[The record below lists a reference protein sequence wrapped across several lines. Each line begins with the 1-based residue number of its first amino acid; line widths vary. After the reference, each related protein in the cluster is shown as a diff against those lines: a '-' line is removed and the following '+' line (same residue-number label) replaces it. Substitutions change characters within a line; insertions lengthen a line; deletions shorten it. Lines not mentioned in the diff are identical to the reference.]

1 MAISVIMP
9 ALEMAQETGKV
20 LSWRKKEGDRVSKG
34 EPLLEIETDKAV
46 VEIESPGEGILA
58 GVTAQAGAVIPV
70 GQTIGWLVKPGETPP
85 AAAAPAVTGRRQDS
99 EHTQASASP
108 QAGPAAPSPA
118 GGRVSPKARRL
129 AREHGVDLAHVRGS
143 GSGGE
148 ILAEDILAAASSG
161 SARASESAAPGA
173 GGTISAGSTKS
184 AGSADSSVRATVAT
198 TATPNADLE
207 TPGLV
212 GRLMAER
219 TTQSWTTAPHFFVTR
234 EIDAG
239 QLIAAREK
247 FVSTFVSGSDGK
259 TTDKPTHTDLLV
271 ALVARVLA
279 VHPRMNASWTPAGI
293 RLHSDVNVAVAMAV
307 DDGVVAPVIHKA
319 NTATVAEISSQRR
332 QLTERARTG
341 KLQPADLAGATFTI
355 SNLGMYGVDAFTAI
369 IVSPQA
375 GILAVARIADR
386 VVPVDGHPVIRPMLT
401 LTLSTDHRVA
411 DGARAAAFLNDLA
424 TAISDPQKSLG

>member
-58 GVTAQAGAVIPV
+58 GVTAQAGAIIPV

-85 AAAAPAVTGRRQDS
+85 VAAAPAVTGRRQDS

-161 SARASESAAPGA
+161 SARSSESAAPGTS
-173 GGTISAGSTKS
+173 GTISAGS
-184 AGSADSSVRATVAT
+184 AGSADSFARATVAT
-198 TATPNADLE
+198 TSTPNAGLE

-279 VHPRMNASWTPAGI
+279 VHPRMNASWGPEGI

-341 KLQPADLAGATFTI
+341 KLQQADLAGATFTI

-386 VVPVDGHPVIRPMLT
+386 VVPVDGHPAIRPMLT

-424 TAISDPQKSLG
+424 TAISDPQNSLG